1 MDAASSSATNNQYV
15 KIELKF
21 INRYRDTWPAG
32 IACLS
37 GGILDLKP
45 LVTHVYPLEDAVDAL
60 HFAADP
66 KNGSIKIQ
74 IVDQGEEDALP

>member
-1 MDAASSSATNNQYV
+1 MSISGLATNDQYV
-15 KIELKF
+15 KIQLKF

-60 HFAADP
+60 HLAADP

-74 IVDQGEEDALP
+74 IVDEVEEHVL